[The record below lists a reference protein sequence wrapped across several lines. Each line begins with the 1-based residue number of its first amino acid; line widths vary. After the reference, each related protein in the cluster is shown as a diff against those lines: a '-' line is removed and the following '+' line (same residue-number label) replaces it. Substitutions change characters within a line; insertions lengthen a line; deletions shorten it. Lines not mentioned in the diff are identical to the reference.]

1 MGHLYHTQTHMSCN
15 RQLADNMR
23 LAPAHSIKGNLRL
36 PGDKSISH
44 RAALIAALASNSSE
58 ISNFSTARDCAST
71 ISCLQELGISIEQKK
86 GKLFFAGGQTLTSP
100 DKSLDCGNSGSTL
113 RILTGVLAGHDLTA
127 ELVGDESL
135 SSRPMRRIIEPL
147 ELMGAKIESTDGK
160 APLKIRGSKKLMPIE
175 YKLPIASAQVKS
187 AILFAGLNAEG
198 RTTVIETSQSR
209 DHTERLFNGF
219 GVPVTTNADLSVT
232 VEGPARLTGGS
243 IKIPGDVSS
252 AAYFVAAAMLLPGSE
267 LTIEDVGL
275 NPTRAAFLSVLSSWG
290 GDLTTADVQ
299 TERNEPYGTIN
310 VHGGITRTADARTL
324 RQSMIPSLI
333 DELPLLAV
341 VGSQISGGIQIRDA
355 GELRLKESDRLAA
368 TAGNLRAM
376 GAEVEEF
383 EDGLFVSGPTR
394 LRGARID
401 SHDDHRIAMA
411 FSIAAL
417 IADGE
422 TEIDGSE
429 CVAISFPE
437 FYGLL
442 HSLAIR

>member
-1 MGHLYHTQTHMSCN
+1 MSCN
-15 RQLADNMR
+15 RQLADKMR

-44 RAALIAALASNSSE
+44 RAALIAGLASNSSE

-71 ISCLQELGISIEQKK
+71 ISCLRELGISIEEKG
-86 GKLFFAGGQTLTSP
+86 GKLFFAGGQNLTSP
-100 DKSLDCGNSGSTL
+100 DKPLDCGNSGSTL

-147 ELMGAKIESTDGK
+147 ELMGAKIESTEGK
-160 APLKIRGSKKLMPIE
+160 APLKIRGSKKLTPIE

-219 GVPVTTNADLSVT
+219 GVPVTTNSDLSVS
-232 VEGPARLTGGS
+232 VEGPARFTGGS
-243 IKIPGDVSS
+243 ITVPGDVSS
-252 AAYFVAAAMLLPGSE
+252 AAYFVAAAMLLRGSE

-290 GDLTTADVQ
+290 GDLSTGDVQ

-310 VHGGITRTADARTL
+310 VRGGITRTADEEARTL